1 MTRVERSHAFAATVF
16 VAAVGSMLLSGA
28 RQASAQPYPSQDI
41 HLIVGFAAGS
51 GPDVIARFLAEKMR
65 GKLNR
70 TVIVENKVGAVGN
83 IATEYVARAKPDGY
97 TIYITG
103 GGALAA
109 SGHLFKNPPVDVSI
123 AFDVVATL
131 SRQPTL
137 MVVGP
142 NSPAK
147 TLPELTAIL
156 KTKGDKASYGTAFPT
171 ARVLGALYREKA
183 GLGAIEVQYRTSK
196 DWVNDLISGTVD
208 FAFIDAV
215 SGVGMAKEGRVRV
228 VAGTTA
234 ERAAALP
241 DVPTMK
247 EGGIAIDMPGWWA
260 AFTPAGTP
268 KPILAQL
275 HTVFSEILATDEG
288 RKFFTVLGNDTWTTT
303 LEEARAIYLKE
314 YEDWGRYVKIA
325 KIEPQG

>member
-1 MTRVERSHAFAATVF
+1 MQKAEQRRASGMMVLAIAA
-16 VAAVGSMLLSGA
+16 GLMLFPNA
-28 RQASAQPYPSQDI
+28 RYANAQTYPSQDI
-41 HLIVGFAAGS
+41 HFIVGFAAGS

-65 GKLNR
+65 AKFNR

-103 GGALAA
+103 GSALAA
-109 SGHLFKNPPVDVSI
+109 SGHLLENPPVDVST

-147 TLPELTAIL
+147 TLSELTAIL

-183 GLGAIEVQYRTSK
+183 GLGAVEVQYRTSK

-215 SGVGMAKEGRVRV
+215 SGVGLAKEGRVRV
-228 VAGTTA
+228 MAGSTP
-234 ERAAALP
+234 ERSAALP
-241 DVPTMK
+241 EVPTMK
-247 EGGIAIDMPGWWA
+247 EGGVAIDMPGWWA

-268 KPILAQL
+268 KPILDQL
-275 HTVFSEILATDEG
+275 HTAFSEIISTNEG

-303 LEEARAIYLKE
+303 LEDAREIYLKE
-314 YEDWGRYVKIA
+314 YKDWGGYVKVA